1 MVIILQSVTFCLYA
15 YVQREL
21 KQGQQ
26 MNILN
31 TN

>member
-1 MVIILQSVTFCLYA
+1 MVIILQSVTFWLYA
-15 YVQREL
+15 YVQPEL
-21 KQGQQ
+21 KQGQK